1 MSGPSKAFTSSKNAE
16 RDAGADDY
24 VLPGGD
30 EWDGVAEEAPDFGAD
45 PRLRKPVAAVSKG
58 ATKAFVHPD
67 RRRGRGAVTNTAGRY
82 EAEARVAIDD
92 GWGSADDEPPP
103 LRTTIGIDTSRTIIT
118 RNQSPD
124 VPFDRSI
131 NPYRGCEHGCIY
143 CFARPTHAYLGLSPG
158 LDFESKLFMKPDA
171 AALLEKELRAPKY
184 KPRVMAI
191 GTNTDPYQPIERE
204 QRIMR
209 QVLEVLAAFNHPVG
223 ITTKSAL
230 VTRDIDILAPM
241 AAKGLAKVYLSVT
254 TLDRELARAMEPR
267 ASTPPK
273 RLAAIKELTQAGIP
287 VGAMMAPV
295 IPGLNDHE
303 MEAVLEAVKDAGAG
317 EAAYLLL
324 RLPLEIKDLFREWL
338 SETYPNKAEK
348 VISLIRQ
355 ARGGVDYVAGFGTRM
370 VGSGPIAALLAQRFE
385 NACKRLGLNER
396 RYSLD
401 ASKFC
406 PPPPVRGQ
414 LSLF

>member
-1 MSGPSKAFTSSKNAE
+1 M
-16 RDAGADDY
+16 
-24 VLPGGD
+24 
-30 EWDGVAEEAPDFGAD
+30 
-45 PRLRKPVAAVSKG
+45 
-58 ATKAFVHPD
+58 HPD
-67 RRRGRGAVTNTAGRY
+67 GRRGRGAVTNTSGRY
-82 EAEARVAIDD
+82 EKEARVAVDD
-92 GWGSADDEPPP
+92 GWGGPDDEPAP
-103 LRTTIGIDTSRTIIT
+103 LRTSVGIDTSRSIIT

-124 VPFDRSI
+124 IPFDRSI

-158 LDFESKLFMKPDA
+158 IDFEAKLFMKPDA

-184 KPRVMAI
+184 KPRVIAI

-204 QRIMR
+204 HRIMR

-230 VTRDIDILAPM
+230 ITRDIDILAPM
-241 AAKGLAKVYLSVT
+241 AAQGLAKVYLSVT
-254 TLDRELARAMEPR
+254 TLDRELARSMEPR
-267 ASTPPK
+267 AATPAK
-273 RLAAIKELTQAGIP
+273 RLQAIRELTQAGIP
-287 VGAMMAPV
+287 VGCLFAPV

-303 MEAVLEAVKDAGAG
+303 MEAVLEAVKEAGAG
-317 EAAYLLL
+317 EAGYLLL

-338 SETYPNKAEK
+338 SENYPNRADK

-370 VGSGPIAALLAQRFE
+370 VGTGPIAALIAQRFE
-385 NACKRLGLNER
+385 AACKRLGLNER

-401 ASKFC
+401 ASKFR